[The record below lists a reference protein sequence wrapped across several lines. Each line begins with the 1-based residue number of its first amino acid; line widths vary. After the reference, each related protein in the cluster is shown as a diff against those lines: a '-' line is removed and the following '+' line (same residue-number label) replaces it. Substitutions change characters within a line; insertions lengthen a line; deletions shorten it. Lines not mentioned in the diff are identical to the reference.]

1 MNRGIDKDIPPVSE
15 FKVVPVSQRYYK
27 VVRLIKTSQEVELGI
42 YTKNEIWAT
51 SYFYI
56 TDQGVNHWISRD
68 TFVQGQKELRDNL
81 KELWKLGKEKGF
93 EAYKEAEIPEAR
105 FPKPRPETAVWVETE
120 TRPAGELFKPYLTH
134 ATPPPVDLPSLLL
147 SSNSTIV

>member
-1 MNRGIDKDIPPVSE
+1 M
-15 FKVVPVSQRYYK
+15 
-27 VVRLIKTSQEVELGI
+27 RLIKTSQEVELGI
-42 YTKNEIWAT
+42 YTRNEIWAT

-68 TFVQGQKELRDNL
+68 TFVQGQKELQDNL
-81 KELWKLGKEKGF
+81 KELWKLGTEKGF

-120 TRPAGELFKPYLTH
+120 TRPAG
-134 ATPPPVDLPSLLL
+134 
-147 SSNSTIV
+147 